1 MSYYHQ
7 PQPAQNSVKALIWN
21 LSYIYKDQVEQKCSE
36 LMSHTSINQ
45 ATVEVYTHSNGAQQ
59 TLLKI
64 KGLLPI
70 TYRSATYYIPV
81 SFWIPYQF
89 PERPPMCYV
98 VPTEKMDIKPSHKH
112 MNKQGFIFHPYLS
125 NWNNYRSSLIVLQT
139 NLQSVFGKDPP
150 VFAKQN
156 VSRPVAIQPSSY
168 SRAEEPPS
176 YHNAFNANALNAYNR
191 SINQAQPAA
200 RGGPY
205 AQPGARPGNYVKPPS
220 YPGPG
225 SSQPGAANFNQPAPP
240 SYNEISKAN
249 TGPPS
254 YNQVAAMGQGPGL
267 AVQHRASAN
276 EKDQLTKQV
285 KSLLHDELTK
295 LHTRW
300 VKEVNELQR
309 METNLQR
316 SKHEIETEE
325 KAIEQQTNDFKN
337 LKGELETA
345 NATIETWLDENKDS
359 PPIDLLTTVEPQ
371 NVWSKQ
377 LIQAVAQDSAIDDTL
392 YCLDRA
398 LGEDAINF
406 KNYLKQVRKLT
417 REQFFKRAL
426 TQKILEKQR
435 QFREQS
441 ERSAHYQPWNNVLS

>member
-1 MSYYHQ
+1 MSYYQ

-21 LSYIYKDQVEQKCSE
+21 LNYMYKDQVEQKCSQ
-36 LMSHTSINQ
+36 LMTHTSINQ
-45 ATVEVYTHSNGAQQ
+45 ATVEVYTHSNGAKQ

-70 TYRSATYYIPV
+70 TYRSATYNIPV

-89 PERPPMCYV
+89 PDRPPMCYV
-98 VPTEKMDIKPSHKH
+98 VPTETMDIKASHKH

-125 NWNNYRSSLIVLQT
+125 TWSMYQSNLIALST

-156 VSRPVAIQPSSY
+156 TARPVARQQPNY
-168 SRAEEPPS
+168 GRAEEPPT
-176 YHNAFNANALNAYNR
+176 YHNAFNANAFNAYNR
-191 SINQAQPAA
+191 SLNQAQPGA

-205 AQPGARPGNYVKPPS
+205 AQPGARPGNYGKPPS
-220 YPGPG
+220 YPVSG
-225 SSQPGAANFNQPAPP
+225 SSQPGAANYAQPAPP

-249 TGPPS
+249 QGPPG
-254 YNQVAAMGQGPGL
+254 YDQVASMKAPGL
-267 AVQHRASAN
+267 AVQHSASAT
-276 EKDQLTKQV
+276 EKDKLTKQV
-285 KSLLHDELTK
+285 KSILQDELTK
-295 LHTRW
+295 LHERW

-309 METNLQR
+309 MQTNLQR

-325 KAIEQQTNDFKN
+325 KAIEQQTNDLKN

-345 NATIETWLDENKDS
+345 NATIQTWLDENKDS

-426 TQKILEKQR
+426 THKIVEKQR
-435 QFREQS
+435 QLREQS
-441 ERSAHYQPWNNVLS
+441 ERSPLYEPWNNVLS

>member
-1 MSYYHQ
+1 M
-7 PQPAQNSVKALIWN
+7 
-21 LSYIYKDQVEQKCSE
+21 YKDKVEQKCTE
-36 LMSHTSINQ
+36 LMTHTTINQ
-45 ATVEVYTHSNGAQQ
+45 ASVELYTHSNGVKQG
-59 TLLKI
+59 LLQI

-70 TYRSATYYIPV
+70 TYRNATYNIPV

-89 PERPPMCYV
+89 PDRPPMCYV
-98 VPTEKMDIKPSHKH
+98 VPTENMDIKPSHKH

-125 NWNNYRSSLIVLQT
+125 KWNMYQSNLIALST
-139 NLQSVFGKDPP
+139 NLQSVFGIDPP

-156 VSRPVAIQPSSY
+156 TARPIAKRPQSY
-168 SRAEEPPS
+168 GRAEEPPS
-176 YHNAFNANALNAYNR
+176 YQNAFNANAFNAYNR
-191 SINQAQPAA
+191 SLSQVQP
-200 RGGPY
+200 GGQGRPY
-205 AQPGARPGNYVKPPS
+205 AQPVARPGNYGKPPS
-220 YPGPG
+220 YPGSG
-225 SSQPGAANFNQPAPP
+225 SLQPGQANYAQPAPP
-240 SYNEISKAN
+240 TYNEISQAN
-249 TGPPS
+249 QGPPG
-254 YNQVAAMGQGPGL
+254 YDQVASMSKGAGM

-295 LHTRW
+295 LHERW

-309 METNLQR
+309 MKTNLQR
-316 SKHEIETEE
+316 SQHEIETEE
-325 KAIEQQTNDFKN
+325 KAIEQQTNDLKN

-345 NATIETWLDENKDS
+345 NTTIETWLDENKDS

-377 LIQAVAQDSAIDDTL
+377 LIEAVAHDSAIDDTL

-426 TQKILEKQR
+426 TQKIVEKQR
-435 QFREQS
+435 QLREVS
-441 ERSAHYQPWNNVLS
+441 DRSPLYQPWNNVLS